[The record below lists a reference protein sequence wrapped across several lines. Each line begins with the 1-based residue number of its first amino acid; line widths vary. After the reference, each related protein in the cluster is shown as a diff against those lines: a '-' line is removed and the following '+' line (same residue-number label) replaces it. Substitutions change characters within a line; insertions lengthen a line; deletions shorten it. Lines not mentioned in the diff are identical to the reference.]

1 MKIKQ
6 AMSSVLEQLEWQP
19 ATGRVPRTPRCG
31 STVLSLGR
39 NLPAGGIR

>member
-1 MKIKQ
+1 MMQ
-6 AMSSVLEQLEWQP
+6 DRDRSRADYL
-19 ATGRVPRTPRCG
+19 